1 MTPVDRFFEM
11 AIVGMLASGYAGI
24 LGSGFLDA
32 PTALLAGCA
41 LFLRA
46 VQLAAGWEVSVPA
59 RVINTVTTAYIVFF
73 AADWAWISETFL
85 EALVHLLFFLA
96 ILRLFTARTRRDHL
110 SLQLIAFL
118 EMIAAAILS
127 ASTTFV
133 AALIVFL
140 IFAVAALAG
149 TEMRRSL
156 AKANRIA
163 RVNSGRIS
171 LRLWAMTASIA
182 IGVLVLTAGLF
193 FLLPRTARA
202 AFLHFIPDR
211 YQVPGFSNTVE
222 LGRFGDFKRL
232 DTPVLHVRPMHG
244 SAALPPMRWR
254 GASLRHFDG
263 KRWTNP
269 HTFTEALRPERGLL
283 IRLADNEQ
291 RWRPGTRVAYEVR
304 LHSVASNV
312 LFVAGT
318 PEFLQLDS
326 GAIVRTNE
334 GVLRADF
341 DPQRG
346 LHYGVWSFIEESA
359 RPRHGELPGYQRIE
373 YLSLPRM
380 DSRVIELAKQ
390 LGTPRQIEQY
400 LRKGFAYTL
409 ELPPEAPEDPLANFL
424 FERRRGHCEY
434 FASAMA
440 VLLRLNGIPSRV
452 ITGFQSGT
460 FNPISGWQV
469 IRATDAHSWV
479 EAWIEGPD
487 GVGFWAPF
495 DPTPS
500 DPSGAPPAWRTRV
513 NLWADAMETFW
524 RDWVLNYTLEQ
535 QVALAG
541 RAEQARFRLGWN
553 WLSLAGGKLLNLGPW
568 VVAVIGL
575 VLLLRKVRLPAR
587 RKRRVSEAGAL
598 YQKMLHI
605 LKRRGIEKPAWMT
618 PNEFAAQLPDVPWR
632 TTALGITDAY
642 YKMRFGTR
650 PEQAAQIRTLLK
662 QL

>member
-1 MTPVDRFFEM
+1 MTPVDRYFEM

-24 LGSGFLDA
+24 LGSGFLDL

-41 LFLRA
+41 LFVRM
-46 VQLAAGWEVSVPA
+46 VQLAAGFEASVSSRLV
-59 RVINTVTTAYIVFF
+59 NGLTSAYIIFF
-73 AADWAWISETFL
+73 AADWAWLSETFL

-96 ILRLFTARTRRDHL
+96 ILRLFTARTRRDYL

-127 ASTTFV
+127 ASTTFF
-133 AALIVFL
+133 AALIAFM

-156 AKANRIA
+156 AKATRIA
-163 RVNSGRIS
+163 RVDSGRIS

-232 DTPVLHVRPMHG
+232 DTPVLHVRPMPD
-244 SAALPPMRWR
+244 SAPLPLMRWR
-254 GASLRHFDG
+254 GASLRDFDG

-269 HTFTEALRPERGLL
+269 HTFTEALRPERSLL

-291 RWRPGTRVAYEVR
+291 RWRHGTRVSYEVR
-304 LHSVASNV
+304 LHAVASNV
-312 LFVAGT
+312 LFVGGT

-326 GAIVRTNE
+326 GAVVRTNE

-346 LHYGVWSFIEESA
+346 LRYGVWSFVEESA
-359 RPRHGELPGYQRIE
+359 KPLPGELPAYQRLE
-373 YLSLPRM
+373 YLSLPRL
-380 DSRVIELAKQ
+380 DPRVAALAKQ
-390 LGTPRQIEQY
+390 LATPRQIEQY
-400 LRKGFAYTL
+400 LRKEFTYTL
-409 ELPPEAPEDPLANFL
+409 ELPSEAPEDPLANFL
-424 FERRRGHCEY
+424 FERRKGHCEY

-440 VLLRLNGIPSRV
+440 VLLRLNGVPSRV

-479 EAWIEGPD
+479 EAWIEGPQ
-487 GVGFWAPF
+487 GGSWMTF

-500 DPSGAPPAWRTRV
+500 DPSGGPGEWRGHL

-541 RAEQARFRLGWN
+541 RAEQARFRFGWN
-553 WLSLAGGKLLNLGPW
+553 WLSTAGAAILKVGPW
-568 VVAVIGL
+568 IAGAIGIG
-575 VLLLRKVRLPAR
+575 LLLRRVPRRGR
-587 RKRRVSEAGAL
+587 RKRQVSEAGAL
-598 YQKMLHI
+598 YQKMLDT
-605 LKRRGIEKPAWMT
+605 LKRRGIEKPPWMT

-632 TTALGITDAY
+632 TSALAITDAY
-642 YKMRFGTR
+642 YKMRFGTQ
-650 PEQAAQIRTLLK
+650 PGQAGHIRTLLK